1 MPLADGQV
9 VAGYTILRTLGAGGM
24 GEVYLVQHPRLPRY
38 DALKVLGSTVSR
50 DDEYR
55 QRFNLE
61 ADMVSTLTHPHIVT
75 IYDRGE
81 FDDKLWIAMEFVD
94 GTDASHLL
102 ADRYPYG
109 MPPDDVVRI
118 ITGVAEALD
127 YAHSKGLL
135 HRDVKPAN
143 ILLGVPGSG
152 DERVMLADFG
162 IARWIGQASGL
173 TGTNMT
179 VGTVAY
185 AAPEQLKGDD
195 IDGQADQY
203 ALAATAYHL
212 LTGMPPFQHTNPA
225 IVISQHLS
233 SDPPAIGSKR
243 PELAGLGPVFA
254 KALAKDAGDRYPRC
268 VDFARDLR
276 RGMGAAEFESGAVQ
290 ATAFSATAGQ
300 PRKVVKSAGRH
311 AKPESGRSRGRRLLI
326 PAILGALVIVAGAT
340 AGRDRC
346 ARPPRR
352 PHGHRANAPRRAA
365 PATCRVGSNGPAD
378 RGDRRQLRSA
388 GGGGGQRGW
397 RSRVLR
403 ARQPGSRR
411 HGVVAA
417 AREAA
422 QRPTIRQRHT
432 MINRTLAGRG

>member
-1 MPLADGQV
+1 
-9 VAGYTILRTLGAGGM
+9 M

-38 DALKVLGSTVSR
+38 DAMKVLGSAVSR

-109 MPPDDVVRI
+109 MPPDEVVRI
-118 ITGVAEALD
+118 ITAVAEALD
-127 YAHSKGLL
+127 YAHGKGLL

-143 ILLGVPGSG
+143 ILLGFPDSG
-152 DERVMLADFG
+152 DDRVMLADFG

-195 IDGQADQY
+195 IDGHADQY

-233 SDPPAIGSKR
+233 SDPPAIGATR

-276 RGMGAAEFESGAVQ
+276 RGLGKAELESGAVH
-290 ATAFSATAGQ
+290 ATALSPTAG
-300 PRKVVKSAGRH
+300 RAVKSAGRH
-311 AKPESGRSRGRRLLI
+311 AKPESGTSRRRRLLV
-326 PAILGALVIVAGAT
+326 PAILGAVVILAGAA
-340 AGRDRC
+340 AGLSLLL
-346 ARPPRR
+346 
-352 PHGHRANAPRRAA
+352 GHRDVHTTATTQSPPSAPPPPPAVSGRMDLPVVVIGANCAVLGAAAVSETGA
-365 PATCRVGSNGPAD
+365 PAYCAHANPDSDTTVWSLQPEKLLSD
-378 RGDRRQLRSA
+378 RQS
-388 GGGGGQRGW
+388 GGG
-397 RSRVLR
+397 
-403 ARQPGSRR
+403 
-411 HGVVAA
+411 
-417 AREAA
+417 
-422 QRPTIRQRHT
+422 
-432 MINRTLAGRG
+432 

>member
-1 MPLADGQV
+1 
-9 VAGYTILRTLGAGGM
+9 M
-24 GEVYLVQHPRLPRY
+24 GEVYLVQHPRLPRC
-38 DALKVLGSTVSR
+38 DALKVLGSSVSR
-50 DDEYR
+50 DEEYR

-109 MPPDDVVRI
+109 MPPDEVVRV
-118 ITGVAEALD
+118 ITAVAEALD

-143 ILLGVPGSG
+143 ILLGFPGSG
-152 DERVMLADFG
+152 DDRVMLADFG
-162 IARWIGQASGL
+162 IARWMGQASGL

-195 IDGQADQY
+195 IDGHADQY

-212 LTGMPPFQHTNPA
+212 LTGTPPFQHTNPA

-233 SDPPAIGSKR
+233 SEPPAIGTKR

-254 KALAKDAGDRYPRC
+254 KALAKDANDRYPRC
-268 VDFARDLR
+268 VDFAHDLR
-276 RGMGAAEFESGAVQ
+276 RGLGAAEFDSGAVL
-290 ATAFSATAGQ
+290 ATAPSPTADRATKAAES
-300 PRKVVKSAGRH
+300 VGRH
-311 AKPESGRSRGRRLLI
+311 ARPESGSSRRRRVLV
-326 PAILGALVIVAGAT
+326 PAILGAVVIIGGAAAGLSLLLGHRDVQAATAPTPAAAPPPPPAESSRMDLPIVVIGANCAVLGAAAVSEAGAPAYCT
-340 AGRDRC
+340 
-346 ARPPRR
+346 
-352 PHGHRANAPRRAA
+352 HANS
-365 PATCRVGSNGPAD
+365 GSD
-378 RGDRRQLRSA
+378 STVWSL
-388 GGGGGQRGW
+388 
-397 RSRVLR
+397 
-403 ARQPGSRR
+403 QPEKLLSDQQSPSG
-411 HGVVAA
+411 
-417 AREAA
+417 
-422 QRPTIRQRHT
+422 
-432 MINRTLAGRG
+432 

>member
-38 DALKVLGSTVSR
+38 DALKVLGSAVSS
-50 DDEYR
+50 DGEYR

-81 FDDKLWIAMEFVD
+81 FDDKLWIAMEYVD

-118 ITGVAEALD
+118 ITAVAEALD

-143 ILLGVPGSG
+143 ILLGFPDAG
-152 DERVMLADFG
+152 DDRVMLADFG
-162 IARWIGQASGL
+162 IARWMGQASGL

-185 AAPEQLKGDD
+185 AAPEQLKGED
-195 IDGQADQY
+195 IDGHADQY

-212 LTGMPPFQHTNPA
+212 LTGVPPFQHTNPA
-225 IVISQHLS
+225 IVISQHLNS
-233 SDPPAIGSKR
+233 EPPAIGSKR

-254 KALAKDAGDRYPRC
+254 KALAKDAGDRYVRC
-268 VDFARDLR
+268 IDFAQDLR
-276 RGMGAAEFESGAVQ
+276 RGLGAAEFDSGAVQ
-290 ATAFSATAGQ
+290 ATALSPTAG
-300 PRKVVKSAGRH
+300 RANKAVKSVGRH
-311 AKPESGRSRGRRLLI
+311 AKSESAPSRGRRMLV
-326 PAILGALVIVAGAT
+326 PAILGAVVIIAGAA
-340 AGRDRC
+340 AGLSLLF
-346 ARPPRR
+346 
-352 PHGHRANAPRRAA
+352 GHRDVHPTATTQSPPAA
-365 PATCRVGSNGPAD
+365 PPPPPAESSRMD
-378 RGDRRQLRSA
+378 LPIVVIGANCAVLGAAAVSEA
-388 GGGGGQRGW
+388 G
-397 RSRVLR
+397 
-403 ARQPGSRR
+403 APAYCAHANPGSDAT
-411 HGVVAA
+411 VWSLQSEKLLSDP
-417 AREAA
+417 EA
-422 QRPTIRQRHT
+422 
-432 MINRTLAGRG
+432 GSG

>member
-1 MPLADGQV
+1 MPLADGQI

-24 GEVYLVQHPRLPRY
+24 GEVYLVQHPRLPRR
-38 DALKVLGSTVSR
+38 DALKVLGSAVSR
-50 DDEYR
+50 DEEYR

-61 ADMVSTLTHPHIVT
+61 ADMVATLSHPHIVT

-81 FDDKLWIAMEFVD
+81 FDDKLWIAMEFID

-109 MPPDDVVRI
+109 MPPDEVARVV
-118 ITGVAEALD
+118 TAVAEALD
-127 YAHSKGLL
+127 YAHSRGLL

-143 ILLGVPGSG
+143 ILLGHPESG
-152 DERVMLADFG
+152 DSRVALADFG
-162 IARWIGQASGL
+162 IARWMGQSSNL

-185 AAPEQLKGDD
+185 AAPEQLKGEE
-195 IDGQADQY
+195 IDGHADQY

-254 KALAKDAGDRYPRC
+254 KALAKDSGARYARC

-276 RGMGAAEFESGAVQ
+276 RGLGAAESECGAVL
-290 ATAFSATAGQ
+290 ATALSPATGGAQKAGAS
-300 PRKVVKSAGRH
+300 RARH
-311 AKPESGRSRGRRLLI
+311 ARPESSRSRRRLLV
-326 PAILGALVIVAGAT
+326 PAILGVSVVIGGAAAGLSLFSQRDVDSAAT
-340 AGRDRC
+340 TVSAPPPATSGRMDLPIVVIGANC
-346 ARPPRR
+346 AVL
-352 PHGHRANAPRRAA
+352 GAAAVSETGAPAYCAHASPGA
-365 PATCRVGSNGPAD
+365 PATVWSLQPEKLL
-378 RGDRRQLRSA
+378 GDPQ
-388 GGGGGQRGW
+388 G
-397 RSRVLR
+397 
-403 ARQPGSRR
+403 
-411 HGVVAA
+411 H
-417 AREAA
+417 
-422 QRPTIRQRHT
+422 
-432 MINRTLAGRG
+432 